1 MLLFNNVKQTVDHE
15 VNSMLGVRLEPELEQ
30 RLNVLAKKSKRSK
43 SYLAK
48 EALRRYID
56 QLEAQEKRRQETLE
70 RWEAYEQTGE
80 AIEHDTAVEWL
91 ESWGDGKEKSCPVIK

>member
-1 MLLFNNVKQTVDHE
+1 
-15 VNSMLGVRLEPELEQ
+15 MLGVRLEPELEQ
-30 RLNVLAKKSKRSK
+30 RLNVLAKKSNRSK

-56 QLEAQEKRRQETLE
+56 QLEAQEKRRQETLA

-80 AIEHDTAVEWL
+80 TIGHDTMVEWL
-91 ESWGDGKEKSCPVIK
+91 ESWGGEEEKPCPATR

>member
-1 MLLFNNVKQTVDHE
+1 
-15 VNSMLGVRLEPELEQ
+15 MLGVRLEPELEQ
-30 RLNVLAKKSKRSK
+30 RLAVLAKKTKRSK

-56 QLEAQEKRRQETLE
+56 QLETQEKQRQETLE

-80 AIEHDTAVEWL
+80 TIDHDAMLEWL
-91 ESWGDGKEKSCPVIK
+91 ESWGNDEENSCPSTK

>member
-1 MLLFNNVKQTVDHE
+1 
-15 VNSMLGVRLEPELEQ
+15 MLGVRLEPELEQ
-30 RLNVLAKKSKRSK
+30 RLAALAKKTKRSK

-56 QLEAQEKRRQETLE
+56 QLETQEKQRQETLE

-80 AIEHDTAVEWL
+80 TIDHDAMLEWL
-91 ESWGDGKEKSCPVIK
+91 ESWGNDKENSCPSTK

>member
-1 MLLFNNVKQTVDHE
+1 
-15 VNSMLGVRLEPELEQ
+15 MLGVRLEPELEQ
-30 RLNVLAKKSKRSK
+30 RLAVLAKKTKRSK

-56 QLEAQEKRRQETLE
+56 QLETQEKQRQETLE

-80 AIEHDTAVEWL
+80 SIDHDVMVEWL
-91 ESWGDGKEKSCPVIK
+91 ESWGDDKENSCPSTK

>member
-1 MLLFNNVKQTVDHE
+1 
-15 VNSMLGVRLEPELEQ
+15 MLGVRLEPELEQ
-30 RLNVLAKKSKRSK
+30 RLAVLAKKTKRSK

-56 QLEAQEKRRQETLE
+56 QLETLEKQRQETLE

-80 AIEHDTAVEWL
+80 TIDHDAMVEWL
-91 ESWGDGKEKSCPVIK
+91 ESWGDDKENSCPSTK

>member
-1 MLLFNNVKQTVDHE
+1 
-15 VNSMLGVRLEPELEQ
+15 MLGVRLEPELEQ
-30 RLNVLAKKSKRSK
+30 RLAALAKKTKRSK

-56 QLEAQEKRRQETLE
+56 QLETQEKQRQETLE

-80 AIEHDTAVEWL
+80 TIEQDAMVEWL
-91 ESWGDGKEKSCPVIK
+91 ESWGDDKEKSCPSTK

>member
-1 MLLFNNVKQTVDHE
+1 
-15 VNSMLGVRLEPELEQ
+15 MLGVRLEPELEQ
-30 RLNVLAKKSKRSK
+30 RLAVLAKKTKRSK

-56 QLEAQEKRRQETLE
+56 QLETQEKQRQETLE

-80 AIEHDTAVEWL
+80 TIDHDAMVEWL
-91 ESWGDGKEKSCPVIK
+91 ESWGDDKENSCPSTK

>member
-1 MLLFNNVKQTVDHE
+1 
-15 VNSMLGVRLEPELEQ
+15 MLGVRLEPELEQ
-30 RLNVLAKKSKRSK
+30 RLAVLAKKTKRSK

-56 QLEAQEKRRQETLE
+56 QLETQEKQRQETLE

-80 AIEHDTAVEWL
+80 TIDHDAMLEWL
-91 ESWGDGKEKSCPVIK
+91 ESWGNDKENSCPSTK

>member
-1 MLLFNNVKQTVDHE
+1 
-15 VNSMLGVRLEPELEQ
+15 MLGVRLEPELEQ
-30 RLNVLAKKSKRSK
+30 RLAVLAKKTNRSK

-56 QLEAQEKRRQETLE
+56 QLETQEKQRQETLE

-80 AIEHDTAVEWL
+80 SIDHDVMVEWL
-91 ESWGDGKEKSCPVIK
+91 ESWGDDKENSCPSTK

>member
-1 MLLFNNVKQTVDHE
+1 
-15 VNSMLGVRLEPELEQ
+15 MLGVRLEPELEQ
-30 RLNVLAKKSKRSK
+30 RLAVLAKKTKRSK

-56 QLEAQEKRRQETLE
+56 QLETQEKQRQETLE

-80 AIEHDTAVEWL
+80 AIDHDAMVEWL
-91 ESWGDGKEKSCPVIK
+91 ESWGDDKEKSCPSTK